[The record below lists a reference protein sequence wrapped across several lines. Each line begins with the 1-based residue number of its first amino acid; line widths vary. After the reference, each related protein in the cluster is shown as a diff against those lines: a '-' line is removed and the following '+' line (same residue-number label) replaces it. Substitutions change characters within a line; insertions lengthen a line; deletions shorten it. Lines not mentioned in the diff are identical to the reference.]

1 MDEGRLDVVVF
12 PVFSVLGDI
21 LKYCQS
27 FCDVLLC
34 TPASLKGT
42 SLIKKKET
50 LISSVLPSP
59 PPCSLIL
66 APME

>member
-1 MDEGRLDVVVF
+1 MEDEGRLDVVVF

-42 SLIKKKET
+42 SLIKKKK
-50 LISSVLPSP
+50 LSFRQSP
-59 PPCSLIL
+59 PP
-66 APME
+66 PPRHVP